1 MAYVSQE
8 RKKELAPRIKQ
19 VLKKY
24 GLTGTISVR
33 NHSTLCVNISKG
45 PIDFIKNYKETIAEH
60 PAYQQ
65 YGVQDQ
71 EITYLDVNTH
81 WIHTNFSGVA
91 EQALTELE
99 EALTVGNWNNSD
111 IQTDYF
117 DVGWYID
124 INIGICQK
132 PYELVA

>member
-1 MAYVSQE
+1 MAFVSQE
-8 RKKELAPRIKQ
+8 KKKELAPAIKQ

-45 PIDFIKNYKETIAEH
+45 PIDFIKNYYETISQNPSYEK
-60 PAYQQ
+60 
-65 YGVQDQ
+65 YGIQDRV
-71 EITYLDVNTH
+71 ETYLQVNTF
-81 WIHTNFSGVA
+81 WIQTNFSGVA
-91 EQALTELE
+91 EQALTELK
-99 EALTVGNWNNSD
+99 EALLVGNWNNSD

-124 INIGICQK
+124 INVGQWNK
-132 PYELVA
+132 PYQLVA